1 VSQLRPFTEA
11 DLPAAH
17 ALTTLFGWPHRLA
30 DWAFMTRLG
39 TGVAA
44 DLDGVLVGT
53 AMAWRFGATHGAIG
67 LIGVAPTAQRRGLG
81 RTLTMAALD
90 ALEGCTV
97 VLHATAAALPLY
109 ETLGFVADG
118 TVRQHQGAAYDAGLM
133 ELPLGQRLRPIGRS
147 DAAPLTTLDRAAT
160 GLDRSKVMTA
170 LLETAGGVVLCDGG
184 TALGFALFRRFGH
197 GHVIGPVVTP
207 DAASAR
213 ALIGHL
219 IGQHAGEFIRVD
231 VPEAA
236 GLSDWLQQLGLA
248 DAGPAIRMVR
258 GPKPRSGSVA
268 TYALASQA
276 FG

>member
-1 VSQLRPFTEA
+1 MSQLRPFTEA

-17 ALTTLFGWPHRLA
+17 ALTILFGWPHRLA

-90 ALEGCTV
+90 ALEGRTV

-118 TVRQHQGAAYDAGLM
+118 TVRQHQ
-133 ELPLGQRLRPIGRS
+133 ERH
-147 DAAPLTTLDRAAT
+147 TT
-160 GLDRSKVMTA
+160 
-170 LLETAGGVVLCDGG
+170 
-184 TALGFALFRRFGH
+184 
-197 GHVIGPVVTP
+197 
-207 DAASAR
+207 
-213 ALIGHL
+213 
-219 IGQHAGEFIRVD
+219 
-231 VPEAA
+231 
-236 GLSDWLQQLGLA
+236 
-248 DAGPAIRMVR
+248 PA
-258 GPKPRSGSVA
+258 
-268 TYALASQA
+268 
-276 FG
+276 